1 LDSVCAIILRA
12 GSRTLS
18 TWNSCMCHPWI
29 ILAQGWSSIVES
41 WPYKTIVFTGSP
53 EEFTWI
59 LLQERG
65 TFF

>member
-1 LDSVCAIILRA
+1 
-12 GSRTLS
+12 
-18 TWNSCMCHPWI
+18 
-29 ILAQGWSSIVES
+29 LAQGWSSIVES

-65 TFF
+65 ISFKEGRLLSLLLDSN